1 MKFSLP
7 RQSSKHSV
15 LVNNPL
21 AGPEKRTLQMCRLI
35 SACAGNSS
43 KPSFQQFVRM
53 YMRHKAK
60 AIDWADLPWGRKH
73 SVLPG
78 CCHLIL
84 FRGLSDQQA
93 DSGKVMIQNVEIR
106 KSILLKPQLFR
117 GESYDTLKMRARGS
131 EINCNLQCFQLG
143 ERHWFNP
150 SIANSRC
157 LPWRMPTHKVVFGS
171 NPSPTVLLRRLWGSE
186 AF

>member
-1 MKFSLP
+1 MKFPLP

-35 SACAGNSS
+35 SACAGNRS

-60 AIDWADLPWGRKH
+60 AIDWADPGRGRKH
-73 SVLPG
+73 SVLSG

-84 FRGLSDQQA
+84 FRGPSDQQA
-93 DSGKVMIQNVEIR
+93 DPGKVMIQNVEIR
-106 KSILLKPQLFR
+106 KSILLKPQLFC
-117 GESYDTLKMRARGS
+117 G
-131 EINCNLQCFQLG
+131 
-143 ERHWFNP
+143 
-150 SIANSRC
+150 
-157 LPWRMPTHKVVFGS
+157 
-171 NPSPTVLLRRLWGSE
+171 
-186 AF
+186 